1 MLTHFYS
8 VVTSDRR
15 DVVFV
20 ASSGPRWDRRSPP
33 PPSPRRPAPSG
44 SGQIITHRN
53 YGAIRPTPSAAP
65 ADSQFEDAVLDGPD
79 HRKSEVPKLERKV
92 ASSVRGIQ
100 KLKSEIWQLK
110 REKRK
115 DQKRKEGKDKKRVR
129 WSSVAREREERKDQK
144 GKERKDKKK
153 ARRSSVN

>member
-1 MLTHFYS
+1 MEKEEIMSNETTGIDKRKEKVCKLLSFYS
-8 VVTSDRR
+8 VVMFRPTDGS
-15 DVVFV
+15 
-20 ASSGPRWDRRSPP
+20 RWDRRSPP
-33 PPSPRRPAPSG
+33 PPSPRRTSTPG

-65 ADSQFEDAVLDGPD
+65 SLPSAEEECLDGPD
-79 HRKSEVPKLERKV
+79 LRKSDVPMLERKV

-129 WSSVAREREERKDQK
+129 W
-144 GKERKDKKK
+144 
-153 ARRSSVN
+153 RSASR